1 MIACVSPANSNKGET
16 LATLRYAGGARKIIN
31 NPVVNQITE
40 LQALQAQ
47 VQQLSEENVKLMHA
61 LKASQEEN
69 EQWRGKALIADQ
81 SNQQLRDLEEFKVK
95 LNQKYCLLQL

>member
-31 NPVVNQITE
+31 NPIVNQITE

-47 VQQLSEENVKLMHA
+47 VQQLSAADNELRRQLKLSEEEKVELMHA
-61 LKASQEEN
+61 LKASREEVSCV
-69 EQWRGKALIADQ
+69 KKH
-81 SNQQLRDLEEFKVK
+81 LEVLF
-95 LNQKYCLLQL
+95 